1 MTVSCTKAH
10 LAHGLAL
17 TEQTLGKNATL
28 PVLEHLAL
36 YAETGRLRL
45 STTNLEGA
53 VTVVLPAKT
62 DETGSWTVPAR
73 VLGGLIRSL
82 PDGPVQIKKTGRV
95 MTIKGSGFSG
105 KINCGN
111 IDDFPIIPNVS
122 DETSLVIET
131 APFFEALDAAAV
143 ATALTESRPELSG
156 ILLTLQGDE
165 LSVVATDTF
174 RLTLRVLEQHGADEF
189 SFILPSRAAVTAGRL
204 FKDAK
209 KVTLKV
215 SENQCVF
222 EEGDVTFIS
231 RLIEG
236 SFPDFRAIIPEEGD
250 AHIVVSRTVLLEH
263 LDAATFF
270 TSRLNDVILTITE
283 GGKHLEVRAAN
294 NDVGEYTTEI
304 KTEGEAVGET
314 SAAFNI
320 RYLAD
325 GVRTLK
331 GETIRIELNGQQRPT
346 VLRPTGDE
354 TQDLYLIMPIR
365 TS

>member
-1 MTVSCTKAH
+1 M
-10 LAHGLAL
+10 
-17 TEQTLGKNATL
+17 
-28 PVLEHLAL
+28 
-36 YAETGRLRL
+36 
-45 STTNLEGA
+45 
-53 VTVVLPAKT
+53 VTVDKAII
-62 DETGSWTVPAR
+62 AR
-73 VLGGLIRSL
+73 IER
-82 PDGPVQIKKTGRV
+82 
-95 MTIKGSGFSG
+95 SG
-105 KINCGN
+105 KHFEI
-111 IDDFPIIPNVS
+111 
-122 DETSLVIET
+122 LV
-131 APFFEALDAAAV
+131 D
-143 ATALTESRPELSG
+143 PELAYDLREG
-156 ILLTLQGDE
+156 K
-165 LSVVATDTF
+165 SVSLNKMLAINQV
-174 RLTLRVLEQHGADEF
+174 
-189 SFILPSRAAVTAGRL
+189 